1 MMENFDYAAAMEQ
14 LEKIALKVEDPATGV
29 EQIQQ
34 LIKSSDE
41 LVGKCREYLR
51 SLRPSKN

>member
-1 MMENFDYAAAMEQ
+1 MENFDYAAAMEQ